1 VAKRQTIVIKK
12 IIVQGGGHHGG
23 SWKVALADF
32 MTAMMAFFLVM
43 WLIGQSEDTKKAV
56 SDYFSTPSVIE
67 YNFENFGA
75 EITLEKLFLDLVN
88 EPLKAFQSFLEPSDK
103 TPNILD
109 MGSAKVIAA
118 FMADKLTDA
127 AKNVNISQD
136 GFEFDI
142 PDTFLFEKGTATPNK
157 KYLEVVNRLIQVTS
171 GLDDSQVKIT
181 SSIFVQAV
189 QGQDEKF
196 ANQVA
201 QDRIEVLSNKI
212 KATFEHDS
220 NEIKG
225 NTNVKNK
232 KGEYDADKL
241 VGMIHISIKQKPDS
255 SKPPRKIETLF
266 GDKDSTKD
274 VYDNFASQVVNRKGK
289 PDEAA
294 IKTGLDTSLV
304 NPADAESKK
313 VEAETDPEF
322 TEDNSKTHQ

>member
-1 VAKRQTIVIKK
+1 
-12 IIVQGGGHHGG
+12 
-23 SWKVALADF
+23 
-32 MTAMMAFFLVM
+32 
-43 WLIGQSEDTKKAV
+43 
-56 SDYFSTPSVIE
+56 
-67 YNFENFGA
+67 
-75 EITLEKLFLDLVN
+75 
-88 EPLKAFQSFLEPSDK
+88 
-103 TPNILD
+103 
-109 MGSAKVIAA
+109 
-118 FMADKLTDA
+118 MADKLTDA